1 MLTVSPDTRAWRA
14 VASPPATTWPV
25 LTPIRVASR
34 MPSVECSSSLRR
46 ARAFRIPRAAARAR
60 RASSS
65 RTTGTPKTAITAS
78 PMNFSG
84 VPPRATISALIAS
97 KYRSVTVRRVSG
109 SSTPDSAVEPT
120 RSQKSTVTGL
130 RSSSAG
136 ATATAHGVPQE
147 KQNRASGGSS

>member
-25 LTPIRVASR
+25 LTPTRVASR
-34 MPSVECSSSLRR
+34 MPRAACSSSLSSASASRM
-46 ARAFRIPRAAARAR
+46 PSAAASAR

-65 RTTGTPKTAITAS
+65 RTTGTPNTAITAS

-84 VPPRATISALIAS
+84 VPPCATIRSLIAS

-130 RSSSAG
+130 RSSSPGAAG
-136 ATATAHGVPQE
+136 AAHGVPQDE
-147 KQNRASGGSS
+147 QNRASAGRS